1 MTEKEKS
8 FSIETEIPV
17 PVPVPVPVPTAV
29 PTTVPTAVPTLV
41 PTPVPT
47 QVPIPVPTPAPS
59 IFLQK
64 NKLNKKWAEVQILGP
79 FNTGTNLLHQ
89 IISRAYDTKIGPIG
103 STIIWKHTIIDNIVV
118 RNKIKNVLKIV
129 MVRDPYFWLRS
140 LEKKRYTLESKSRNP
155 NDINQLLVKPCK
167 LRTHKFS
174 NCVQLWNYYYKNYL
188 NLLSKDRTLYISYEQ
203 LIFEPEKVINV
214 LSEYIQL
221 KPTYEMKDIITIM
234 RQPSNKRAKNHKDA
248 VAYNKNSN
256 NRKNVYDPSIQT
268 FIQKNLDKE
277 LMKIFGYQ
285 I

>member
-1 MTEKEKS
+1 MAEKDIS
-8 FSIETEIPV
+8 FSIQTEIQEPITASLVPPV
-17 PVPVPVPVPTAV
+17 PPVPAV
-29 PTTVPTAVPTLV
+29 AEVS
-41 PTPVPT
+41 
-47 QVPIPVPTPAPS
+47 QVPAVAEVLQVES

-64 NKLNKKWAEVQILGP
+64 NKLNKKWGEVQILGP

-89 IISRAYDTKIGPIG
+89 IISTAYNTKIGPIG
-103 STIIWKHTIIDNIVV
+103 STIIWKHTIIDNVVV

-140 LEKKRYTLESKSRNP
+140 LEKKRYTFESKSKNP
-155 NDINQLLVKPCK
+155 DDINKLLVKPCK

-188 NLLSKDRTLYISYEQ
+188 KFLSKDRTLYISYEQ

-214 LSEYIQL
+214 LSEYIRL
-221 KPTYEMKDIITIM
+221 KPTYQMKDIITIM
-234 RQPSNKRAKNHKDA
+234 RTPSNKRAKNHKDA
-248 VAYNKNSN
+248 VAYNKNTN
-256 NRKNVYDPSIQT
+256 NRKNVYHPSIQT